1 MSTVNKVILLGNL
14 GKDPEVRYLENGRM
28 RVQLTLATHDVY
40 KTKSG
45 EKVNHTDW
53 HEVVLWTPHAEIAAQ
68 YLAKGSQVYVEGKLS
83 HRAYTDKEGH
93 QRYITQVVGQQL
105 TLLNSLKMKHS
116 SGNVRMTNPIPP
128 DNMQEDDMGDLPL

>member
-28 RVQLTLATHDVY
+28 RVQLALATHDDY

-45 EKVNHTDW
+45 EKINHTDW

-68 YLAKGSQVYVEGKLS
+68 YLSKGSQVYIEGKLS
-83 HRAYTDKEGH
+83 HRSYTDKEGQ
-93 QRYITQVVGQQL
+93 QRYVTQVVGQQL
-105 TLLNSLKMKHS
+105 TLLNSGKTKNT
-116 SGNVRMTNPIPP
+116 SGNVRMTNSIPQ
-128 DNMQEDDMGDLPL
+128 DNMQENDMGDLPL

>member
-28 RVQLTLATHDVY
+28 RVQLALATHDVY

-116 SGNVRMTNPIPP
+116 FGNVRMTNPIPP